1 MLRNCFLF
9 LIAAA
14 MMAQQPR
21 IDQIQNNYS
30 YLLPDTES
38 TNATSGAYRNLLS
51 NFFITKTV

>member
-21 IDQIQNNYS
+21 IDQIQNNDGDQ
-30 YLLPDTES
+30 LPDNPS
-38 TNATSGAYRNLLS
+38 YGIA
-51 NFFITKTV
+51 